1 MPVPPV
7 ASDRAVTEAFPR
19 IRVPADRAI
28 TRAGQRVQPE
38 RREVTEPLPPVPPGE
53 RVLYAPPRRRR
64 RSPFYFRP
72 VAIVGALA
80 VVASAFLPWVQL
92 NFDASGLRIPFRFLF
107 LGEGAALDL
116 QTPLGRSAGLLLIGV
131 GVVALLM
138 APVRVLSIPRRLL
151 GLVALGVPVAFVLQV
166 LFAAADFPVEDLFR
180 QLGMGAYIAG
190 AGGLLVA
197 AG

>member
-1 MPVPPV
+1 
-7 ASDRAVTEAFPR
+7 
-19 IRVPADRAI
+19 
-28 TRAGQRVQPE
+28 
-38 RREVTEPLPPVPPGE
+38 
-53 RVLYAPPRRRR
+53 
-64 RSPFYFRP
+64 

-92 NFDASGLRIPFRFLF
+92 NFDASALRIPFRFLF

-166 LFAAADFPVEDLFR
+166 LLAADFPVDDLFR
-180 QLGMGAYIAG
+180 QLGMGAYVAG